1 MASTNLL
8 PKAYEHKDEEQSY
21 RAWESSGFFN
31 PDNLLG
37 ARKES
42 FSLSMPPPNVTGSL
56 HIGHAMFL
64 TIEDLM
70 TRFARMQGKRALWVP
85 GVDHAAIA
93 TQNVVEKEIYKKEGK
108 TRHEIGRKELVKR
121 INEFVQG
128 TRHRIETQI
137 RRMGSSCDWSRERY
151 TLDPDLSL
159 AVRTVFKKMYD
170 DGLIYRGNR
179 IVNWCPRCKSTLADD
194 EVEYKEQKTKFYY
207 FKYGPVVIGT
217 ARPETKFQDKTIIVH
232 PKDKRYKDL
241 VGKELEVEWISGK
254 VKARVIAD
262 PVADM
267 EFGTGAMTITP
278 AHSFEDF
285 LLAQKYKLPVVK
297 IIDEE
302 GKLTDAAG
310 AFAGRNAREARE
322 EIVEI
327 FKKKGLV
334 EKIDENYV
342 HNISLCYRCGTPIE
356 PLPSLQWFIA
366 VDKPFKIK
374 NLNLARRFYA
384 TGSLP
389 KKGGT
394 KGGCDVTATL
404 KELALWAVRSGGGIK
419 IIPDRFNKT
428 YFHWMENLHDW
439 CISRQIWFGHQIP
452 VWYCGSNAVKRM
464 GFAEDVVPQVFD
476 NKTKTYRLRDYEFN
490 VGDVVVF
497 EDSAT
502 RKVFGYGKITN
513 IENTTV
519 GEIDL
524 NDAAHGKT
532 YKKCEELRAAFTRHY
547 PHKNVD
553 DNTPAWIYTYTFDP
567 SVKMGVCGTV
577 IVSAEV
583 PSRCPTCGSVT
594 LQQDPDTLDTWF
606 SSSLWTFST
615 LGWPASVATSAG
627 KPLERN
633 DFLTYHPTSVMETGY
648 DILFFWVARMIIMT
662 LYAVG
667 DIPFRTVYLHG
678 LVRDRDGKKMSK
690 SAGNGIDPLD
700 MVAKFGA
707 DPVRLSLVVGTTPGN
722 DIRLYEEKIAGYRNF
737 VNKLWNIGRFILTT
751 ADTRKQGNKDTR
763 IQTPQPAT
771 LADQWIL
778 SELDSIIESTTK
790 AMEEY
795 RYSAAIENL
804 YDFTWGKFADWYIEI
819 AKFQKKQ
826 SLEKST
832 DSILLHTLEQI
843 IKLWHPFTPFITEEL
858 WKNFSAQVLPL
869 ERGRQRGGVNQNLL
883 LIQSW
888 PQPSKQQ
895 FNSLAISQFTQLQEL
910 ITVLRAFRA
919 EEKLNPKEKIKG
931 AIAIRLKELR
941 EVIADHSA
949 LIEHLTKVTLT
960 LTEKI
965 EKPTLSL
972 SHIHLLLDVPKKEK
986 TSPKDRE
993 AQEKYIVDLKRRLSD
1008 PVFLSKAPPSVVEKE
1023 RQRLKEMEERIQ
1035 K

>member
-1 MASTNLL
+1 MASITL
-8 PKAYEHKDEEQSY
+8 PKAYEHNNEEQSY
-21 RAWESSGFFN
+21 RAWESSGYFN
-31 PDNLLG
+31 PDNLPG
-37 ARKES
+37 ARKEP

-108 TRHEIGRKELVKR
+108 TRHDIGRNELMKR
-121 INEFVQG
+121 IHEFVQG

-194 EVEYKEQKTKFYY
+194 EVDYKEQKTKFYY

-232 PKDKRYKDL
+232 PNDKRYKGL
-241 VGKELEVEWISGK
+241 VGKEFEVEWISGK
-254 VKARVIAD
+254 VSARVIAD
-262 PVADM
+262 TVADM

-310 AFAGRNAREARE
+310 TFAGRNAREARE

-327 FKKKGLV
+327 LKKKGLV
-334 EKIDENYV
+334 EKIDEDYV
-342 HNISLCYRCGTPIE
+342 HNLSLCYRCGTPIE

-366 VDKPFKIK
+366 VDKPFKLRK
-374 NLNLARRFYA
+374 
-384 TGSLP
+384 SLHP
-389 KKGGT
+389 LLTKEGT
-394 KGGCDVTATL
+394 RGEVTL
-404 KELALWAVRSGGGIK
+404 KQLALWAVRSGAID
-419 IIPDRFNKT
+419 IIPDRFSKT

-452 VWYCGSNAVKRM
+452 VWYCKH
-464 GFAEDVVPQVFD
+464 DVLGIRYQISGNQEP
-476 NKTKTYRLRDYEFN
+476 NTKNRCNE
-490 VGDVVVF
+490 
-497 EDSAT
+497 
-502 RKVFGYGKITN
+502 
-513 IENTTV
+513 
-519 GEIDL
+519 
-524 NDAAHGKT
+524 
-532 YKKCEELRAAFTRHY
+532 
-547 PHKNVD
+547 P
-553 DNTPAWIYTYTFDP
+553 
-567 SVKMGVCGTV
+567 
-577 IVSAEV
+577 IVSIEEV
-583 PSRCPTCGSVT
+583 KYCPHCNGEVT
-594 LQQDPDTLDTWF
+594 QDPDTLDTWF

-627 KPLERN
+627 KPQKTN
-633 DFLTYHPTSVMETGY
+633 DFITYHPTSVMETGY

-667 DIPFRTVYLHG
+667 DIPFSTVYLHG

-751 ADTRKQGNKDTR
+751 TDLPLLTKEGSRGGLH
-763 IQTPQPAT
+763 PQT
-771 LADQWIL
+771 LADRWIL
-778 SELDSIIESTTK
+778 SELHSIIENTTK
-790 AMEEY
+790 AMEEF

-804 YDFTWGKFADWYIEI
+804 YDFTWAKFADWYIEI
-819 AKFQKKQ
+819 AKFQKSQGLK
-826 SLEKST
+826 EST
-832 DSILLHTLEQI
+832 DTILLYSLEQI
-843 IKLWHPFTPFITEEL
+843 LKLWHPFTPYITEEL

-869 ERGRQRGGVNQNLL
+869 ERGRPADGRPVDAQERQRGDVDQNLL
-883 LIQSW
+883 LIQPW
-888 PQPSKQQ
+888 PQSTKQ
-895 FNSLAISQFTQLQEL
+895 FNSVTIQYFKQLQDL
-910 ITVLRAFRA
+910 ITALRTFRA
-919 EEKLNPKEKIKG
+919 EHKVNPKEKLTG
-931 AIAIRLKELR
+931 TIAVSKELKQPIR
-941 EVIADHSA
+941 DHLDMIEYLVKIKFTIVKDITNPSIQLSGLQIHIPLNSA
-949 LIEHLTKVTLT
+949 FIRDKGKRDDPRV
-960 LTEKI
+960 
-965 EKPTLSL
+965 S
-972 SHIHLLLDVPKKEK
+972 
-986 TSPKDRE
+986 
-993 AQEKYIVDLKRRLSD
+993 AAYIVDLKRRLSD